1 MEVQANF
8 ITNDTIKDKA
18 AAALGLDAQS
28 AFDIVRR
35 EDYPNEAAYIKALAD
50 VSEAMQKPEYQR
62 ARRKAAEEEQRRNE
76 AAIRAEQRKEFQT
89 IRRGV
94 TLTQAE
100 KERIDR
106 QAADM
111 ARRDLAAGRIF
122 ASGLGAKIE
131 EYAGQLTDSA
141 KDSKASAMQFNTFIR
156 REMNRATVNGGQH

>member
-1 MEVQANF
+1 MEVHANF
-8 ITNDTIKDKA
+8 ITNDTVKDKA
-18 AAALGLDAQS
+18 AAAFGLNQKS
-28 AFDIVRR
+28 VFDIVRR
-35 EDYPNEAAYIKALAD
+35 EDYPNEAQYIKALAD
-50 VSEAMQKPEYQR
+50 VSEAMETPEYLR

-94 TLTQAE
+94 TLTQTE
-100 KERIDR
+100 KEQIDR

-141 KDSKASAMQFNTFIR
+141 KDSRASAQQFNAFIR
-156 REMNRATVNGGQH
+156 ATLRGGNG